1 MAKKDKEDKKGKK
14 ERMAGDRMKPE
25 GGLKDLRGRD
35 GKYFYNKKGELK
47 KRTEKNN
54 PFDVDTLDDFDLK
67 AAGAGSSRGIERLGA
82 GELRA
87 LRDEDRSRKE
97 LMEYAAGLDESQ
109 IGDKAQQVLAKWT
122 DKIKKGKD
130 PTTEEPSDPDP
141 VTSDPNPVTPVNP
154 DPEPKEI
161 NKIVN
166 NGDKNA
172 SVIGDGGRAIT
183 GGVDNSVNESI
194 SLKNITVGDGFT
206 GSIGS
211 NYSVSGP
218 TADSS
223 RFSAG
228 GAGVGTP
235 STGLDFSGVPKPRE
249 ANATRLQGMEARGQY
264 LTDKGTLGMVK
275 MFGRDAM
282 PLHWQIPPSW
292 DEDE

>member
-1 MAKKDKEDKKGKK
+1 MAKKDKKDKKDKK

-25 GGLKDLRGRD
+25 GGSKELRGRD

-54 PFDVDTLDDFDLK
+54 PFDVETLDDFDLS
-67 AAGAGSSRGIERLGA
+67 AAGSGSSRGVERLGA

-87 LRDEDRSRKE
+87 FRDEDRSRKE

-109 IGDKAQQVLAKWT
+109 LGDKAQQVLAKWT

-130 PTTEEPSDPDP
+130 PTTNEPSDPDP

-154 DPEPKEI
+154 DPEVTEI
-161 NKIVN
+161 NKIIN
-166 NGDKNA
+166 NGNKNA
-172 SVIGDGGRAIT
+172 SVIGDGGIAIT
-183 GGVDNSVNESI
+183 GGVDSSVDESI
-194 SLKNITVGDGFT
+194 NLKNIKVGNNFT
-206 GSIGS
+206 GNLGS
-211 NYSVSGP
+211 NLSGSAP

-228 GAGVGTP
+228 GAGVGTAP
-235 STGLDFSGVPKPRE
+235 TGFDFSGVPKPRE
-249 ANATRLQGMEARGQY
+249 ANAARLEGMEARGQY
-264 LTDKGTLGMVK
+264 LTDLGTLGMVK
-275 MFGRDAM
+275 MYGRDAM